1 MKVLRLTLA
10 LGVVALASTSHL
22 QAWHAD
28 GHRITTFDA
37 ITLLSEE
44 LPKFLQDGRDQ
55 MAWDSIDPD
64 LMRNR
69 SLPQLR
75 DRESPDHYLDLE
87 LLQGEELPD
96 MRSGFLE
103 HIASQEVGTGVDVVG
118 ALPFAVVEAA
128 QRLTLAFAQV
138 RHQPANEHLQAKAML
153 YAAQLAHYAEDLC
166 QPLHTTI
173 HHDGR
178 ALQDLSSPYTGIHQ
192 KVDALIGRLEPQHGI
207 KGEQVMPQV
216 LKPIFPAVVAE
227 LDRSHAEV
235 DRVYELEGDLV
246 PLEADGEPSARL
258 RAWTRERY
266 RASVLFTSSLILTA
280 WRESADLQIPEW
292 GLPEQSPT
300 D

>member
-87 LLQGEELPD
+87 LLQGKELPD
-96 MRSGFLE
+96 MRSGFLRFLG
-103 HIASQEVGTGVDVVG
+103 SQEPSLDPSQVGT
-118 ALPFAVVEAA
+118 LPYSVVEVT
-128 QRLTLAFAQV
+128 QRLTLAFAQL
-138 RHQPANEHLQAKAML
+138 RRQLADEHLQAKVMIS
-153 YAAQLAHYAEDLC
+153 AAYVAHYATDLC

-178 ALQDLSSPYTGIHQ
+178 ALQDYSSPLTGIHQ
-192 KVDALIGRLEPQHGI
+192 QVDALFGRLQPQN
-207 KGEQVMPQV
+207 ENRDESLVPRV
-216 LKPIFPAVVAE
+216 LKPIFPAVVEE
-227 LDRSHAEV
+227 LERSHAEV
-235 DRVYELEGDLV
+235 DRVYELEGDLM

>member
-10 LGVVALASTSHL
+10 LGVVALASASHL

-64 LMRNR
+64 LMRNYG
-69 SLPQLR
+69 LPQLR
-75 DRESPDHYLDLE
+75 DREAPNHYLNIE
-87 LLQGEELPD
+87 LLEDGQLLET
-96 MRSGFLE
+96 RSEFLRFLG
-103 HIASQEVGTGVDVVG
+103 SQEPSLDPSQVGT
-118 ALPFAVVEAA
+118 LPYSVVEAT
-128 QRLTLAFAQV
+128 QSLTLAFAQL
-138 RHQPANEHLQAKAML
+138 RRQLADEHLQAKVMIS
-153 YAAQLAHYAEDLC
+153 AAYVAHYATDLC

-192 KVDALIGRLEPQHGI
+192 KVDALIGRLEPQHEI

-235 DRVYELEGDLV
+235 DRVYELEGDLA

-292 GLPEQSPT
+292 GLPEESPT